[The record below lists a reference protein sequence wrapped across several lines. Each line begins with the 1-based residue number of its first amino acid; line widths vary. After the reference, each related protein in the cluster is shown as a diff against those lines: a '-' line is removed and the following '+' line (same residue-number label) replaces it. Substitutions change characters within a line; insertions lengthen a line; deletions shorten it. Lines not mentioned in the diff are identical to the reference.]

1 MTQDLTNFIPEVWS
15 KKLSL
20 LLDKSGVMMQ
30 CVNRN
35 YEGEIKN
42 SGDTVHIRTFGDVT
56 VKTYNGK
63 VNYDDLASPMQDL
76 LIDQKKYFAFKVDD
90 ISKAQSN
97 IDVMAGYLERAKVA
111 IDLAKDTFLLAKHAD
126 VPAGNIVG
134 TEELP
139 IALTKDNIY
148 SNFVNLAKC
157 LKKAN
162 AVKTGSGKMP
172 FIIINP
178 DVEALL
184 IQAGEFTQAFALG
197 EKTLREGSIG
207 KIAGM
212 DVLVCT
218 NLEAVGGKTYI
229 MAGTNDAITF
239 ASQVVEIE
247 KLRLQES
254 FDNAVRGL
262 YVYGA
267 KTVVPNALAKI
278 ICTIS

>member
-1 MTQDLTNFIPEVWS
+1 MPNDLTNFIPEIWS
-15 KKLSL
+15 KKLTL

-30 CVNRN
+30 CVNRD

-56 VKTYNGK
+56 VKTYTGSIS
-63 VNYDDLASPMQDL
+63 YDNLTSPMQDL

-97 IDVMAGYLERAKVA
+97 IDIMSGYLERAKVA
-111 IDLAKDTFLLAKHAD
+111 IDLAKDSFLLAKHAD
-126 VPAGNIVG
+126 VPSGNIVG
-134 TEELP
+134 SEATP
-139 IALTKDNIY
+139 VALTKDNIY
-148 SNFVNLAKC
+148 SNFVAIAKL

-162 AVKTGSGKMP
+162 AIRKDGKNP
-172 FIIINP
+172 WIVINP
-178 DVEALL
+178 DIEALM
-184 IQAGEFTQAFALG
+184 IQAPEFIHATQTGDSAL
-197 EKTLREGSIG
+197 RNGSIG

-218 NLEAVGGKTYI
+218 NFDATSGKYYI
-229 MAGTNDAITF
+229 IAGTNDAITY
-239 ASQVVEIE
+239 ASQVVEVETI
-247 KLRLQES
+247 RLQDS
-254 FDNAVRGL
+254 FDTAIRGL

-267 KTVVPNALAKI
+267 KTVLPNALGKL

>member
-1 MTQDLTNFIPEVWS
+1 MSQDLSNFISEVWS
-15 KKLSL
+15 QKLTT

-56 VKTYNGK
+56 VKDYSGGIT
-63 VNYDDLASPMQDL
+63 YDDLTSPTSTL

-90 ISKAQSN
+90 VSKAQSN
-97 IDVMAGYLERAKVA
+97 IDIMAGYLERAKVA
-111 IDLAKDTFLLAKHAD
+111 IDLAKDSFLLGKHAD

-134 TEELP
+134 SDATP
-139 IALTKDNIY
+139 VTLTKDNIY
-148 SNFVNLAKC
+148 TNFVAVAKA

-162 AVKTGSGKMP
+162 ATSKGQKPWIV
-172 FIIINP
+172 INP
-178 DVEALL
+178 DIEALL
-184 IQAGEFTQAFALG
+184 IQAPEFISTNKSGDTIL
-197 EKTLREGSIG
+197 KEGSIG
-207 KIAGM
+207 RIAGL

-218 NLEAVGGKTYI
+218 NFTATGGKLYV

-247 KLRLQES
+247 SLRLQDS
-254 FDNAVRGL
+254 FDTAVRGL
-262 YVYGA
+262 YVYGG
-267 KTVVPNALAKI
+267 KTVQANALAKLV
-278 ICTIS
+278 CTVS